1 MVKDSDFRNGQPDD
15 RLVPV
20 FTSSQLDAYLDE
32 IEKEKPERQEECDK
46 S

>member
-1 MVKDSDFRNGQPDD
+1 MVKDSDFRNAQPDN

-20 FTSSQLDAYLDE
+20 FTSSQLNAYLDE
-32 IEKEKPERQEECDK
+32 IEKEKQEFQEDCDK

>member
-1 MVKDSDFRNGQPDD
+1 MVKDSDFRNAQPDD

-20 FTSSQLDAYLDE
+20 FTSSQLNAYLE
-32 IEKEKPERQEECDK
+32 ELEKKQERQEECDK